1 MLGAETG
8 LTREEFFDY
17 GRRFA
22 TSYERTIAGTAP
34 QVADHLEEV
43 FEATGS
49 RGGFMLGHVVS
60 MRRRSSPKVDDKLVP
75 MLVHRRDDADRDQC
89 GDQPVFDP
97 DDAALVVPQFTQ
109 CTYCPALREAEL
121 IRLGLHVHAFNQ
133 HA

>member
-1 MLGAETG
+1 MLGAETE

-60 MRRRSSPKVDDKLVP
+60 MRRRSSPKVDDKLVRCWSTAETMP
-75 MLVHRRDDADRDQC
+75 IEIS
-89 GDQPVFDP
+89 
-97 DDAALVVPQFTQ
+97 AAISPYSIQMTPLWSFHS
-109 CTYCPALREAEL
+109 LRSARTVL
-121 IRLGLHVHAFNQ
+121 RFGRPS
-133 HA
+133 